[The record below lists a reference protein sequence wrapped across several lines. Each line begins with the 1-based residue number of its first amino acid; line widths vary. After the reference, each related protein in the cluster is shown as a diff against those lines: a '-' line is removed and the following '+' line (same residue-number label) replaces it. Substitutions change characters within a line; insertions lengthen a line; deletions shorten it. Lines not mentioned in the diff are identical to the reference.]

1 MRISR
6 HRVQDSRVQDSR
18 WLTGVL
24 SVPLKNAAAARN
36 FFCKLFGELNM
47 SGHKKTALVTGA
59 SSGMGAEFC
68 RQLADSCDVV
78 IAIARRGERLAAL
91 AESLEDKAEIH
102 IIEAD
107 LCSVEGLT
115 RAVEALRQKGPV
127 DYLVNNAGFSTFGMF
142 EDKIVDSQQ
151 DMVSLHINATMVLS
165 RAAIPF
171 MRELGG
177 GHIINVSSMSTFM
190 PGRGLAVYGATKAFV
205 TYFSQ
210 ALAQELVGSG
220 IKMQALCP
228 GYTRTEMH
236 STGDFADF
244 DQSRIPEH
252 LWMDASEVV
261 ATSLAALA
269 GDAVVVVPGEGNQ
282 ALSRAA
288 MEQQLEIFA

>member
-1 MRISR
+1 
-6 HRVQDSRVQDSR
+6 
-18 WLTGVL
+18 
-24 SVPLKNAAAARN
+24 
-36 FFCKLFGELNM
+36 M

-68 RQLADSCDVV
+68 RQLADACDVI
-78 IAIARRGERLAAL
+78 IAVARRGERLTAL
-91 AESLEDKAEIH
+91 AESLAEKAEVH
-102 IIEAD
+102 VIEAD
-107 LCSVEGLT
+107 LCSIEGLT
-115 RAVEALRQKGPV
+115 RTVEALRQKGPI
-127 DYLVNNAGFSTFGMF
+127 DYLVNNAGFSTFGLF
-142 EDKIVDSQQ
+142 EDKSIDTQQ

-190 PGRGLAVYGATKAFV
+190 PGRGLAVYGASKAFV

-220 IKMQALCP
+220 IKVQALCP

-236 STGDFADF
+236 STGDFVDF

-252 LWMDASEVV
+252 LWMEASEVV
-261 ATSLAALA
+261 AASLVALE
-269 GDAVVVVPGEGNQ
+269 GDRVVVVPGEGNL
-282 ALSRAA
+282 ALSRSAV
-288 MEQQLEIFA
+288 EQQQEMFV